1 MFRVLD
7 ELDKKPETFRDKI
20 ETAWWSFY
28 HWSRLSSIWRFKPY
42 FIWQHLTRG
51 FPEHHLWSLDHHLS
65 EHIAP
70 RLRAFADYTLHGY
83 PHDYLPDKHGIE
95 DTTVSFMHWKR
106 DLKKLAFA
114 FEKLADENKDWIDAA
129 DHWKGKMSEE
139 ETAKWLKVTEV
150 RGKFIQ
156 DNLVFFGKY
165 YSNLWD

>member
-1 MFRVLD
+1 MLRVLD
-7 ELDKKPETFRDKI
+7 ELDKESKTFRDII

-42 FIWQHLTRG
+42 FIWQHITQG
-51 FPEHHLWSLDHHLS
+51 FPEHHLWNLDHHLS

-70 RLRAFADYTLHGY
+70 RLRAFADYPLHGCPY
-83 PHDYLPDKHGIE
+83 DYSDKYGME
-95 DTTVSFMHWKR
+95 NTSGGFMHWKR
-106 DLKKLAFA
+106 DIKKLAFA
-114 FEKLADENKDWIDAA
+114 FEKLADESGDWEDAA
-129 DHWKGKMSEE
+129 DQWKQPMTGEE
-139 ETAKWLKVTEV
+139 EKKWLKVAEV